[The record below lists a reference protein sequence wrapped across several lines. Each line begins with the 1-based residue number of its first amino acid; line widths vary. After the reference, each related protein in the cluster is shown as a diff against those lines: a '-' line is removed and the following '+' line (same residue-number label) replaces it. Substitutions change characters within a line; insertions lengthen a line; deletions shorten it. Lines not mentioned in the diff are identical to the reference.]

1 VTKKTLLY
9 NSVFLCSFIIRI
21 NFNIQHGASH
31 SLFVSAVIVETKL
44 NVAEIILYLVSLLPE
59 LTIFCSAPRF
69 SYHIQ
74 FINSVAQQADR

>member
-1 VTKKTLLY
+1 MLFQLL
-9 NSVFLCSFIIRI
+9 SARRD
-21 NFNIQHGASH
+21 GASH

-44 NVAEIILYLVSLLPE
+44 KVAEIILYLISLLPE

-74 FINSVAQQADR
+74 FIHNSLAQHTDSRRHVDEILE